1 MRTRWGAWLFPAFA
15 FACAGF
21 AGDWPQFRGP
31 SSSGVGDG
39 AQPPVKWDVAKGTNI
54 LWTAELP
61 GLSVSSPVVWG
72 DRIFVTTAVSSDPRQ
87 TFRTG
92 LYGDTDSVNDRTP
105 HQWK

>member
-1 MRTRWGAWLFPAFA
+1 MRAWFLPVCVLAL
-15 FACAGF
+15 ACKLS

-39 AQPPVKWDVAKGTNI
+39 SNPPLNWDVTKGTNI
-54 LWTAELP
+54 AWTAEIP
-61 GLSVSSPVVWG
+61 GLSVSSPAVWG
-72 DRIFVTTAVSSDPRQ
+72 DRIFITTAVSGDARQ

-92 LYGDTDSVNDRTP
+92 LYGDTDSVNDKTP